1 MARKPK
7 STTPAEA
14 TAGIDADAFYKATMA
29 ETEERKSGDLKRG
42 KTYELRGSVVL
53 KLLDKVASYEPC

>member
-7 STTPAEA
+7 STEPAA
-14 TAGIDADAFYKATMA
+14 DIAGIDSEAFYKVIMA

-42 KTYELRGSVVL
+42 KTYELRGAVVM

>member
-7 STTPAEA
+7 TAPMESA
-14 TAGIDADAFYKATMA
+14 AGIDADAFYKVKMA
-29 ETEERKSGDLKRG
+29 ETEVRKSGDLKRG
-42 KTYELRGSVVL
+42 KMYELRGAVVL

>member
-7 STTPAEA
+7 TEPAA
-14 TAGIDADAFYKATMA
+14 DVAGIDADAFYTVTMA

-42 KTYELRGSVVL
+42 KSYELRGAVVL
-53 KLLDKVASYEPC
+53 KLLDKVASYERC